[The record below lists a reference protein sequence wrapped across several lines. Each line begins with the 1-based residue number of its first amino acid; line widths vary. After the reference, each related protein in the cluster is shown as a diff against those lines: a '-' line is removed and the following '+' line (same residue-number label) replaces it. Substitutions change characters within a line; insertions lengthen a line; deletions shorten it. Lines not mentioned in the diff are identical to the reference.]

1 MPTVEESITID
12 RSPEDVWAFLTITD
26 NLPAFE
32 SQLTRLTQVTDGD
45 VGLGTRWEGATNVLG
60 RKLEWTT
67 EIVEFEPPTRSRTKS
82 VEGKLPFEITYTL
95 TPAGNGTQFTYRIE
109 AASGLAGLFG
119 KLGDPLVQRAQT
131 RTVKTNLANLK
142 ELLEASVD

>member
-12 RSPEDVWAFLTITD
+12 RSPEDVWAFLTATD

-32 SQLTRLTQVTDGD
+32 SQITRLTQLTDGD
-45 VGLGTRWEGATNVLG
+45 VGLGTRYEGATNVLG

-95 TPAGNGTQFTYRIE
+95 APDGNGTRFTYRIE
-109 AASGLAGLFG
+109 AESGLAGLFG
-119 KLGDPLVQRAQT
+119 RLGDPLVERAQA

-142 ELLEASVD
+142 ELLEATA